1 MRRVAPS
8 AGDADLPYRRA
19 DVRRSLGGAVPR
31 LAKAPQA
38 CDPAPVLVH
47 EPGRQ
52 RDDAELL
59 RVLAQAGRGGR
70 RAEPVP
76 RLHRRLQPV
85 PGYPP
90 PRLAPRPRRPLT
102 PGRNSPSPAP
112 RERRSEEH
120 TSELQ
125 SLMRISY
132 AVFCL

>member
-1 MRRVAPS
+1 MDRRAPVAVE
-8 AGDADLPYRRA
+8 ADRPYRRA
-19 DVRRSLGGAVPR
+19 DVRVSLGGAVPR
-31 LAKAPQA
+31 LAQAPQD

-47 EPGRQ
+47 EPARQ
-52 RDDAELL
+52 PDDAELL
-59 RVLAQAGRGGR
+59 RVLAQAGLGGH

-112 RERRSEEH
+112 REREARS
-120 TSELQ
+120 
-125 SLMRISY
+125 
-132 AVFCL
+132 AG